1 MNLIADKDSDYDC
14 KNNFVSYVYIHNAD
28 NLFKD
33 SVYTVSVAGKI
44 IGETI
49 IQKESNRLV
58 LNMSSEP
65 VNLSKLDVTGMVFD
79 IKKWIK

>member
-14 KNNFVSYVYIHNAD
+14 KNNLVSYVYIHNAD

-33 SVYTVSVAGKI
+33 AVYTVSVAGKI

-49 IQKESNRLV
+49 IQKESNR
-58 LNMSSEP
+58 
-65 VNLSKLDVTGMVFD
+65 
-79 IKKWIK
+79 

>member
-1 MNLIADKDSDYDC
+1 M
-14 KNNFVSYVYIHNAD
+14 SYVYIHNAE

-33 SVYTVSVAGKI
+33 AVYTVSVAGKT

-58 LNMSSEP
+58 LDLSSQP
-65 VNLSKLDVTGMVFD
+65 VDLSKLDATGIVFD
-79 IKKWIK
+79 IKNWIK

>member
-14 KNNFVSYVYIHNAD
+14 KNNLVSYVYIHNAD

-33 SVYTVSVAGKI
+33 AVYTVSVAGKI

-65 VNLSKLDVTGMVFD
+65 VNLSKLDTTGMVFD
-79 IKKWIK
+79 IKK

>member
-1 MNLIADKDSDYDC
+1 
-14 KNNFVSYVYIHNAD
+14 VSYVYIHNAE

-33 SVYTVSVAGKI
+33 AVYTVSVAGKT

-58 LNMSSEP
+58 LDLSSQP
-65 VNLSKLDVTGMVFD
+65 VDLSKLDATGIVFD
-79 IKKWIK
+79 IKNWIK

>member
-14 KNNFVSYVYIHNAD
+14 KNNLVSYVYIHNAD

-33 SVYTVSVAGKI
+33 AVYTVSVAGKI

-58 LNMSSEP
+58 LNISSEP
-65 VNLSKLDVTGMVFD
+65 VNLSKLDATGMVFD
-79 IKKWIK
+79 IKK

>member
-1 MNLIADKDSDYDC
+1 
-14 KNNFVSYVYIHNAD
+14 VSYVYIHNAE

-33 SVYTVSVAGKI
+33 AVYTVSVAGKT

-58 LNMSSEP
+58 LDLSSQP
-65 VNLSKLDVTGMVFD
+65 VDLSKLDATGIVFD
-79 IKKWIK
+79 IKN